1 MPNQEYLDPAERELE
16 AALARLDPS
25 RAAIDR
31 DALLFHAG
39 QASVRRHCRAWQS
52 TSAVLGGCLALALI
66 WQPAPRQTP
75 PIVSAPAQ
83 SPMAAELVETMP
95 APAPRPFDAP
105 EREATYITL
114 RNEVLACGIDVL
126 PEPPALAATGTEP
139 PPILDDVLE
148 LPVRY
153 RAGARRSARGVIPR
167 FGDGS

>member
-1 MPNQEYLDPAERELE
+1 MPNQEHLDPAERELE
-16 AALARLDPS
+16 AALAQLDPS

-52 TSAVLGGCLALALI
+52 ASAVLGGCLALVLI
-66 WQPAPRQTP
+66 WQPALRQTP

-83 SPMAAELVETMP
+83 PPMAAEWVGTMP
-95 APAPRPFDAP
+95 AARPFDAP
-105 EREATYITL
+105 ERQATYVSL

-126 PEPPALAATGTEP
+126 PEPPTLAATATEP
-139 PPILDDVLE
+139 AWLLDDALE

>member
-52 TSAVLGGCLALALI
+52 ASALLGGCLALALI
-66 WQPAPRQTP
+66 WQPTLRPTA
-75 PIVSAPAQ
+75 PIVSTPAQ
-83 SPMAAELVETMP
+83 SPMAAELGETVL

-126 PEPPALAATGTEP
+126 PEPPTLAATSTEP
-139 PPILDDVLE
+139 AWLLDDALE

-153 RAGARRSARGVIPR
+153 RAGARRSGRGIIPR
-167 FGDGS
+167 FGAGS